1 MPNNYRIAKVSSLL
15 KKEITLILQNDLQN
29 DLLRGNFIH
38 ISKIDLK
45 ADLQFC
51 KIYVTSSAEEKIRK
65 EIVENLNLS
74 KNFIRQT
81 LGQRIVMRRVPEI
94 TFIDDTSPDGSAEG
108 LKASTAI
115 TVNPNTGELTLG
127 LLSITFTQGDGRST
141 FGTIQF
147 TAPDAGGTRRTAT
160 ILADTIDRCHLLDP
174 IF

>member
-94 TFIDDTSPDGSAEG
+94 TFIDDTVLEKG
-108 LKASTAI
+108 LSVLKLLE
-115 TVNPNTGELTLG
+115 ELKNK
-127 LLSITFTQGDGRST
+127 TQDQNSKVEENN
-141 FGTIQF
+141 
-147 TAPDAGGTRRTAT
+147 ANS
-160 ILADTIDRCHLLDP
+160 
-174 IF
+174 